1 VAAIGISI
9 AAMVLI
15 GLAGPSA
22 AVPAF
27 RSAAPWPPYFGH
39 LSLSPVLVAFASWAA
54 VLVGGAGV
62 GAGLVAAA
70 RGWRPRPRNVIIG
83 AILAVVALALV
94 PPVGSTDMLDYAIYG
109 RIAALGHSPYVMTPF
124 RLKAMGDPVGA
135 VAPIPWQHD
144 PSVYGPLATVTEKAA
159 SLLGGA
165 SVARTL
171 LWLKVW
177 NGLAF
182 LGIAIALDRLLRSDP
197 RRRLRAHLLWSVN
210 PLMLLA
216 VMTGGHIDGLAAAF
230 GLLGL
235 LAFRRADSARQP
247 SAGQASAD
255 QASAGQASADQP
267 SAGQASADREPGV
280 GLRWAVLAGVLVG
293 AAVAVKAPFALF
305 AIGLAWAGWRSV
317 RTLAAAGLGLAVVL
331 VPSYLLAGKQALLAV
346 VNRGAAGVDLY
357 QPWQLLYRTL
367 DWHAPSHRIDV
378 LAVIAAVALAVLLL
392 RRMPEGPP
400 ALPAIR
406 VTLALSLAW
415 LVTSPQQRP
424 WFDAMIFPLLAVMP
438 ATQLDWIALLRA
450 VVASAAELPGVL
462 YYTAL
467 QPHWLAETNDILA
480 RGLTPLILLAATVWL
495 IWLCWVSG
503 SRSPRGDGF
512 RPRGDDPPIT
522 PRLGAW
528 GASKPSVSRSG
539 QPPAG
544 PPG

>member
-1 VAAIGISI
+1 MRPAQEPCDSSLTRRTRCLAAIALAAIGISL

-22 AVPAF
+22 AVPGF

-62 GAGLVAAA
+62 GAGLVAVG

-94 PPVGSTDMLDYAIYG
+94 PPIGSTDMLDYAIYG

-144 PSVYGPLATVTEKAA
+144 PSVYGPLATVTEKVA

-171 LWLKVW
+171 LWLKIW
-177 NGLAF
+177 NALAF

-197 RRRLRAHLLWSVN
+197 RRRMRAHLLWSVN

-235 LAFRRADSARQP
+235 LAFWRAAPGQPTAGQPTVRRA
-247 SAGQASAD
+247 
-255 QASAGQASADQP
+255 
-267 SAGQASADREPGV
+267 PGV
-280 GLRWAVLAGVLVG
+280 GLRWAVVAGVLVG
-293 AAVAVKAPFALF
+293 ASVAVKAPFALF
-305 AIGLAWAGWRSV
+305 AVGLAWAGWRSV
-317 RTLAAAGLGLAVVL
+317 RTLAAAALGLAVVL

-367 DWHAPSHRIDV
+367 NWHDPSHRIDV

-400 ALPAIR
+400 GLPAIR

-450 VVASAAELPGVL
+450 GVASAAELPGVL
-462 YYTAL
+462 FYTAL
-467 QPHWLAETNDILA
+467 RPHWLAETNDILA

-495 IWLCWVSG
+495 IWLCVNRRWT
-503 SRSPRGDGF
+503 DG
-512 RPRGDDPPIT
+512 
-522 PRLGAW
+522 LG
-528 GASKPSVSRSG
+528 R
-539 QPPAG
+539 AG
-544 PPG
+544 PGADQPRSDVAVVPGGTV

>member
-331 VPSYLLAGKQALLAV
+331 VPSY
-346 VNRGAAGVDLY
+346 RGEPGCGRRRPL
-357 QPWQLLYRTL
+357 P
-367 DWHAPSHRIDV
+367 
-378 LAVIAAVALAVLLL
+378 ALAVAVPHARLARPEPPD
-392 RRMPEGPP
+392 RRAGGDRGRGPGRVAATADARGPARPARDPGDAGPEPGLAGHLAAAAPLVRRDD
-400 ALPAIR
+400 LPAAGR
-406 VTLALSLAW
+406 
-415 LVTSPQQRP
+415 
-424 WFDAMIFPLLAVMP
+424 DARHP
-438 ATQLDWIALLRA
+438 AGLDRA
-450 VVASAAELPGVL
+450 VACRGGQRGRTAWRAVLHRAPAA
-462 YYTAL
+462 
-467 QPHWLAETNDILA
+467 LAGRDQRHPRPRA
-480 RGLTPLILLAATVWL
+480 YAAD
-495 IWLCWVSG
+495 
-503 SRSPRGDGF
+503 PARGDGLV
-512 RPRGDDPPIT
+512 DLVV
-522 PRLGAW
+522 LG
-528 GASKPSVSRSG
+528 
-539 QPPAG
+539 
-544 PPG
+544 